1 MAGSESGPAVA
12 RAPARVHA
20 FLERR
25 HGTARLPLHQP
36 VLHKGIGKTVKK
48 AQYVRIVSIAGLFQ
62 QLTNAFALVKTVKGK
77 LGAGHSCGQ
86 IVPAELRVF
95 RGLLAPLVYLFLP
108 LLPLTGLVLAQTL
121 GKEIGL
127 RLLCPL
133 RICRGLCGCG
143 GRCRR

>member
-77 LGAGHSCGQ
+77 LGAGHGCGQ
-86 IVPAELRVF
+86 VCPADQWVF
-95 RGLLAPLVYLFLP
+95 RGLFAPLVYLLLP
-108 LLPLTGLVLAQTL
+108 LLPLGGLVFVQAL
-121 GKEIGL
+121 GKGIGL
-127 RLLCPL
+127 LPLLVW
-133 RICRGLCGCG
+133 RSLCGCG
-143 GRCRR
+143 G